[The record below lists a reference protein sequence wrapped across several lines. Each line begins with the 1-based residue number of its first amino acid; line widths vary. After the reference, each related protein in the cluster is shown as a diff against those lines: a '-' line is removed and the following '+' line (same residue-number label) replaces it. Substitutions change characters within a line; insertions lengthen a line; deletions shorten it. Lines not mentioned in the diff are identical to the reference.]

1 MIGEWSFRVAHSSIM
16 TAGLVRG
23 AAVLSRAKCLTPVT
37 TEMTV
42 RCHPDAAGAQPA
54 GAAQLQEGTIHG
66 EH

>member
-1 MIGEWSFRVAHSSIM
+1 MIGEWSCRVAHPSIM

-23 AAVLSRAKCLTPVT
+23 TAVLSRAKRLTPVA

-54 GAAQLQEGTIHG
+54 GAAQLKGDANPW
-66 EH
+66 